1 MSEMIP
7 NWEAIVHKNARTNDR
22 GDAGNV
28 VEVEE
33 NTITLERGSSAE
45 YVIPKSK
52 VEGFDGSEVVLSLAF
67 KELGQYKKK

>member
-7 NWEAIVHKNARTNDR
+7 NWEALVHKNARTNDH

-33 NTITLERGSSAE
+33 NTITLERGSTAE

-67 KELGQYKKK
+67 KELGQYKKE